1 MLCQSLKITS
11 TVSMKLRT
19 VQQNPTITTHATC
32 DASRVRS
39 LISSRQAAALF
50 YNFNS
55 NCFSEVL
62 EFRLL
67 QQSELVVICERHNP

>member
-19 VQQNPTITTHATC
+19 TQSPAITTHATC

-55 NCFSEVL
+55 NCSSEVL
-62 EFRLL
+62 EFRLH
-67 QQSELVVICERHNP
+67 QQSELVVICARHNP